1 MADNNSPLS
10 LVSGLLGAGA
20 GVVGNLFNADQN
32 QAQRDW
38 SEKMWRLNNEYN
50 TPANQMKRLR
60 QAGLNPHFALQGG
73 QLGTGNSYSP
83 PAMTTPHPYDF
94 SPVSQAIQSS
104 AELYQQQRYQDA
116 DIGLKNQQA
125 ENMRIRNDYE
135 DRRQWLDL
143 LKLEN
148 DKDLSDETRR
158 KVAVERE
165 LLETDMATRSERNRV
180 EIDRIKAESDRAI
193 QEGRKVRLE
202 GDWQNIVNQYEIPN
216 RVKILRN
223 LDAQYEEIMSAASRN
238 DAEAANAAAAKAL
251 TDVNAETARKIQK
264 HVVDKAFYEAK
275 EVRYRGDTERYRAGN
290 EAKRYYGGRFGYEAP
305 RSGFTDK
312 AKYNQSTKLPSR

>member
-238 DAEAANAAAAKAL
+238 DAL
-251 TDVNAETARKIQK
+251 
-264 HVVDKAFYEAK
+264 
-275 EVRYRGDTERYRAGN
+275 
-290 EAKRYYGGRFGYEAP
+290 
-305 RSGFTDK
+305 
-312 AKYNQSTKLPSR
+312 STTCF